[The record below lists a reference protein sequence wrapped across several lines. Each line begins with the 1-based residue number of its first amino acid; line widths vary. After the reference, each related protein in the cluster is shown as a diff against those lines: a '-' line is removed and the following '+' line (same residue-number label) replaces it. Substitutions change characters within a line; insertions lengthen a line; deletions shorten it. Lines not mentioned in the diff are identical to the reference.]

1 MAEVERSRFVRATPA
16 ELDRRLSPE
25 TIVAAEG
32 SFEVRRVDDGVD
44 ASDSDDSGDDDPTV
58 VTVGGG
64 GLSFDLRF
72 ERRPDGYYYTQVGDA
87 GPFESME
94 TWLRFTRENEGSRV
108 TARSAVSLAV
118 PLPFAD
124 RLAAWK
130 RGGELDRALDALAS
144 SVE

>member
-32 SFEVRRVDDGVD
+32 SFEVRRVDD
-44 ASDSDDSGDDDPTV
+44 SGDGATV

-94 TWLRFTRENEGSRV
+94 TWLRSERENEGSRL

>member
-16 ELDRRLSPE
+16 ELDRRFSPE

-32 SFEVRRVDDGVD
+32 SFEVRRVDD
-44 ASDSDDSGDDDPTV
+44 SGDGATV

-94 TWLRFTRENEGSRV
+94 TWLRSERENEGSRL